1 MSTSVTAGGSR
12 TTVCC
17 EHFMPTVNTRLSRTS
32 CDLISIIQDFRLA
45 PSPADGTDVRLC
57 SELDQE
63 IRNLQ
68 NELSCSCRVFLL
80 LFNLVLEYCH
90 CIVNAKTTAAQKTQ
104 SPSKVVDLGRMKMT
118 D

>member
-12 TTVCC
+12 TTVRC

-32 CDLISIIQDFRLA
+32 CDLISIIQDCRLA
-45 PSPADGTDVRLC
+45 TSPADGTDVRLC

-68 NELSCSCRVFLL
+68 NELSYCMSSFL
-80 LFNLVLEYCH
+80 
-90 CIVNAKTTAAQKTQ
+90 
-104 SPSKVVDLGRMKMT
+104 VVV
-118 D
+118 